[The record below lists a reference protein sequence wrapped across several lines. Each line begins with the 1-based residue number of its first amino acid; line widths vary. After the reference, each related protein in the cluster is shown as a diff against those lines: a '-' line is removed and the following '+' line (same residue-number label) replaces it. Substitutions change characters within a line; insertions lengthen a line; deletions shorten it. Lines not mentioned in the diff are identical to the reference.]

1 MIASGLAWRSEKQC
15 YRPQL
20 GLDGLCRK
28 RRNELVEVLAQN
40 ESTLAEF
47 AHRQAAILDEIV
59 KRGTT
64 DPEDAGG
71 LGNRKG

>member
-1 MIASGLAWRSEKQC
+1 MIARGSARRSEKQC
-15 YRPQL
+15 CGPRL
-20 GLDGLCRK
+20 GLDGLGRK

-40 ESTLAEF
+40 ESALPEF
-47 AHRQAAILDEIV
+47 AHGQAAILDEIV

-71 LGNRKG
+71 LGNRKR